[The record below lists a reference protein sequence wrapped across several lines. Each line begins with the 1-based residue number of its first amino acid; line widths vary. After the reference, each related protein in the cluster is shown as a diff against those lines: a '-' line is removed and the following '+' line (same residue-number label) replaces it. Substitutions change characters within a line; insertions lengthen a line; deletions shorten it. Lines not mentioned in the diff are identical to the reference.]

1 MAAASKNDLTRLK
14 LLFDVPLNPRLFFF
28 PVLLELLLQLAYSCD
43 GVYPFLCKRG
53 LLLQPFNSKADL
65 GKHQL
70 YALGCLLWNIEGLLA
85 LRPEEAVGRGGCS
98 QWLLHVR

>member
-1 MAAASKNDLTRLK
+1 MAAASKNDLTRLE
-14 LLFDVPLNPRLFFF
+14 LFFDVPLNPRLFFF

-53 LLLQPFNSKADL
+53 LLLQPFNSEADL
-65 GKHQL
+65 GEHQL
-70 YALGCLLWNIEGLLA
+70 HALGCLLWNIEGLLA